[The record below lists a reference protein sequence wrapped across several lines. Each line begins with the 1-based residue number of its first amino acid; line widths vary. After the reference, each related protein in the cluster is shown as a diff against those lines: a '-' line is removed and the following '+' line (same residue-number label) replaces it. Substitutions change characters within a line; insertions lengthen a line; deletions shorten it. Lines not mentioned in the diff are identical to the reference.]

1 MRMKTARIM
10 SDAGRWVMFV
20 LQSHESYSEG

>member
-10 SDAGRWVMFV
+10 SDAGRWVMSV
-20 LQSHESYSEG
+20 LQSCEDNSEG